1 MSPRETEPNRW
12 DGDFLR
18 LDGGYSTVIA
28 DPGGWLD
35 AYWMGR
41 YYGMITAPQTKEN
54 DLTTVAERGLQIGA
68 KPYAGPPRPKL
79 NFEN

>member
-1 MSPRETEPNRW
+1 MQ
-12 DGDFLR
+12 
-18 LDGGYSTVIA
+18 LDGGSGTVIA

-41 YYGMITAPQTKEN
+41 YYGMISAPKTNEK
-54 DLTTVAERGLQIGA
+54 DLTTVPERGLQIGA

-79 NFEN
+79 SFEK